1 MKGHD
6 GKARTLAVSMGRDA
20 NERLRV
26 ILLKKSV
33 AATDRSRDRLRDRYA
48 GDFSSLSAG
57 GRNATAE
64 IRRAIGP
71 ANRFNRIDS

>member
-1 MKGHD
+1 
-6 GKARTLAVSMGRDA
+6 
-20 NERLRV
+20 V